1 MTTYDRQ
8 TYKDKVMKPKAIP
21 RILVR
26 IDRGEDWVEM
36 SGDWQPDLP
45 IGDLGGYPVCGEGN
59 AEDWLAYEEL
69 LNAFHTL
76 NKAVL
81 Q

>member
-26 IDRGEDWVEM
+26 IDRGEDWVEI

-45 IGDLGGYPVCGEGN
+45 VGDLGGYPVCGEGN
-59 AEDWLAYEEL
+59 TEDWLDYEL
-69 LNAFHTL
+69 LVHAWNKL
-76 NKAVL
+76 NESVME
-81 Q
+81 

>member
-1 MTTYDRQ
+1 MTYDRQ

-26 IDRGEDWVEM
+26 IDRGEDWVEIC
-36 SGDWQPDLP
+36 GDWQ
-45 IGDLGGYPVCGEGN
+45 GGVPSICGQGN
-59 AEDWLAYEEL
+59 IKDWLDYEEL
-69 LNAFHTL
+69 TGSWAKL

-81 Q
+81 E

>member
-26 IDRGEDWVEM
+26 IDRGEDWVEL
-36 SGDWQPDLP
+36 SGDWQDDLP
-45 IGDLGGYPVCGEGN
+45 PVCGQGN
-59 AEDWLAYEEL
+59 TKDWLDEGKVYLAWL
-69 LNAFHTL
+69 KLNE
-76 NKAVL
+76 AVME
-81 Q
+81 